1 MKYNALAVIFV
12 LVLLAS
18 AAAGLPLVPSTSANP
33 DGSFPTLS
41 MPIEH
46 VNYTITSIN
55 GTLWAIIDGNYPIY
69 LQNQSDCAFNGDLP
83 MVYPMPPGST
93 DIHVTL
99 GDRELS
105 WSNYTQSYP
114 DALYHTAI
122 GDWWEIYSVLPN
134 VSGSFVLKIHY
145 EHPLQTVNGSYL
157 FLYDLNISSYLS
169 GQSENSTAYFTVH
182 IETNATNL
190 HAYTAPPDS
199 AASQWKPMDYTATTD
214 GATTVVSI
222 QMYSEDPEV
231 SGKPLPGD
239 LVVEFSGADQVP
251 EFSGWIIP
259 VLVAVVFVALLVF
272 VKRNPVFSVLRLKKT
287 ST

>member
-1 MKYNALAVIFV
+1 L
-12 LVLLAS
+12 
-18 AAAGLPLVPSTSANP
+18 
-33 DGSFPTLS
+33 
-41 MPIEH
+41 H
-46 VNYTITSIN
+46 
-55 GTLWAIIDGNYPIY
+55 
-69 LQNQSDCAFNGDLP
+69 Q
-83 MVYPMPPGST
+83 
-93 DIHVTL
+93 
-99 GDRELS
+99 
-105 WSNYTQSYP
+105 
-114 DALYHTAI
+114 TAI

-134 VSGSFVLKIHY
+134 VSGFFVLKIHY

-157 FLYDLNISSYLS
+157 FLYDLNISPYLS

-182 IETNATNL
+182 METNATNL

-259 VLVAVVFVALLVF
+259 VLVAVVFAALLVRKKKPCF
-272 VKRNPVFSVLRLKKT
+272 FSFAVEENVYLS